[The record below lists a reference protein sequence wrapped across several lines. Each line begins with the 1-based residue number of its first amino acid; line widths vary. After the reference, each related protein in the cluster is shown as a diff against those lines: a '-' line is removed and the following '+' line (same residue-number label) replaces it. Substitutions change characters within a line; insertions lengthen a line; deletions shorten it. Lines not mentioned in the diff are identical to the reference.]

1 MIVIRSGLGS
11 VWTDKSK
18 WAQFKSW
25 LREQNEGEDDCGM
38 PLSLDRYALF
48 LELYIAFDSNFRS
61 DLKGENVMLSF
72 MNIVNHEE
80 KFFGNYRCLKCLDSG
95 DRKLIIKSV
104 KQVKNG
110 TLEPNPTVF
119 EIVYQKVFDKLL
131 NLLGGF
137 QNKVILSL
145 SDSKSLKNNKSVL

>member
-80 KFFGNYRCLKCLDSG
+80 KFFGNFRCLKCLDAG